1 MTFIHIIC
9 EFSHWENKSINV
21 IKTCIDHNLIVPD
34 QVLIDAFKK
43 FENTFG
49 TGNMLNFISKKNV
62 LKTNLQVRN
71 AIYTILDKYENHIFY
86 DIEQNSYVSFISD
99 GHMLG
104 IKLI

>member
-1 MTFIHIIC
+1 
-9 EFSHWENKSINV
+9 
-21 IKTCIDHNLIVPD
+21 
-34 QVLIDAFKK
+34 
-43 FENTFG
+43 
-49 TGNMLNFISKKNV
+49 MLNFISKKMFEN
-62 LKTNLQVRN
+62 NLQLLN